1 MAHATSGC
9 NTLSHFFYN
18 FVDFFYR
25 PGDKD
30 RKTVVSHAL
39 NLPLLVPV
47 DAVAVGLDLNEGR
60 IGPRP
65 PHKAVWAAPAA
76 LPAHL
81 TVLTPTLLYDVLQVI
96 L

>member
-1 MAHATSGC
+1 MITASYLQH
-9 NTLSHFFYN
+9 NL
-18 FVDFFYR
+18 VDFFYR

-39 NLPLLVPV
+39 DLALLVPA
-47 DAVAVGLDLNEGR
+47 DAIGVRLDLDKGR
-60 IGPRP
+60 LGPRP
-65 PHKAVWAAPAA
+65 PHKAVWAAPTA

-81 TVLTPTLLYDVLQVI
+81 AVLTSTLLYDVLEVV